1 MNSTKVVSQLQVSS
15 SILIVYLKVNTS
27 KIKLK
32 EMDFLS
38 KNTNTAAPTPGSSLK
53 GRALLKMKNIF

>member
-38 KNTNTAAPTPGSSLK
+38 KNTNTAPTPGSSLK
-53 GRALLKMKNIF
+53 GRALVKMKKKF